1 MIKYEQ
7 HKKLSREYIA
17 KRIKEFLQEDIP
29 EYDITT
35 LGTVDKSIQTKAY
48 IQAQQDMIFAG
59 EEIIHAFFC
68 GNENIEKVIVEV
80 KDGDFVKNNE
90 IIAEIYGSASEILI
104 NERVLLNLLQRVCG
118 IATKTN
124 EYAKIAKPYNVK
136 ILDTRKTTPGLRM
149 FEKYAVAV
157 GGGTNHRLNLSSG
170 VLIKDNHIEAAGSI
184 SNAVKK
190 IKNIGGDKP
199 VEVEVE
205 TFDDIREAV
214 AAGAEGVL
222 LDNMS
227 PADTVFAVDVIRKLP
242 NGKDVFIESSGGITL
257 DTLEDYC
264 KTGIDAISVGA
275 LTHSVKSADIHIEF
289 EKY

>member
-35 LGTVDKSIQTKAY
+35 LGTVDKSIKTKAY

-68 GNENIEKVIVEV
+68 NNQNIEKVIVKV
-80 KDGDFVKNNE
+80 KDGDFVKNND

-227 PADTVFAVDVIRKLP
+227 PADTVFAVDIIRKLP
-242 NGKDVFIESSGGITL
+242 NGKDIFIESSGGITL